1 MSSSL
6 PGDGK
11 KPYRM
16 TRIKSTITKE
26 EIQKYPQAE
35 FRGKIHL
42 FQDANIPEWVIQK
55 LNAQQVVGF
64 DTETRPA
71 FIKGRRNKVSLMQLA
86 CEDECF
92 LFRLK
97 PSGLAPELLSFFA
110 NPRVVKVGL
119 SSKDDFHMLRASY
132 AEFDPQ
138 NVVELQ
144 SYVKQY
150 GIEEMSLLKIYA
162 ILFKERISKSQRLSN
177 WDAEQLNAAQLQYAA
192 LDAWAVRRIYLHL
205 SDLPSSQNKALI
217 TESET
222 K

>member
-1 MSSSL
+1 MTKFKSS
-6 PGDGK
+6 
-11 KPYRM
+11 
-16 TRIKSTITKE
+16 ITKE
-26 EIQKYPQAE
+26 EIKDYPQAE

-42 FQDANIPEWVIQK
+42 FEDTDIPEWVIKQ
-55 LNAQQVVGF
+55 LNNQQVVGF

-71 FIKGRRNKVSLMQLA
+71 FVKGRKNKVSLMQLA
-86 CEDECF
+86 CQDECF

-97 PSGLAPELLSFFA
+97 PAGLAPELLSFFA
-110 NPRVVKVGL
+110 NPGVIKVGL
-119 SSKDDFHMLRASY
+119 SSKDDFHMLRESSADF
-132 AEFDPQ
+132 EHQ

-162 ILFKERISKSQRLSN
+162 ILFGERISKSQRLSN
-177 WDAEQLNAAQLQYAA
+177 WDAEQLHPAQLQYAA
-192 LDAWAVRRIYLHL
+192 LDAWAVRRIYLCL
-205 SDLPSSQNKALI
+205 SAFPPSQNNSLI